1 MGTTASGSNGARA
14 TGRTATRGRRAQTRW
29 RSQIDY
35 GELCTTKYSYRS
47 KYTLYTTKSGR
58 YAGLVAQRRRDVSD
72 ELDARYGFLTV
83 YLSIDYLLTILLLV
97 VKPGP
102 GGPDQA
108 GPDPKPGPEPS
119 RALAR
124 ARGCA
129 GSGFWGPGSAGS
141 RASGPARTSL
151 HPTRTSSRGSRSS
164 VTDLSTTLV
173 TA

>member
-1 MGTTASGSNGARA
+1 MLKSGGERASGTTASGSNGARA
-14 TGRTATRGRRAQTRW
+14 TGRTATRGQRAQTRW

-72 ELDARYGFLTV
+72 ELDTRYGFLTV

-124 ARGCA
+124 ACA
-129 GSGFWGPGSAGS
+129 GSGF
-141 RASGPARTSL
+141 
-151 HPTRTSSRGSRSS
+151 
-164 VTDLSTTLV
+164 
-173 TA
+173 